1 MKMKETCNM
10 EEIDNMLDQFIL
22 NKHIKKQLRDLII
35 KAINEGTSKTKTR

>member
-22 NKHIKKQLRDLII
+22 NTIVKKRLRDLIV
-35 KAINEGTSKTKTR
+35 KAINKNKQK

>member
-22 NKHIKKQLRDLII
+22 NTIVKKTIKRFNCESNK
-35 KAINEGTSKTKTR
+35 

>member
-10 EEIDNMLDQFIL
+10 EEIDNILDQFIL
-22 NKHIKKQLRDLII
+22 NTIVKKRLRKLII

>member
-22 NKHIKKQLRDLII
+22 NTIVKKRLRDLIV
-35 KAINEGTSKTKTR
+35 KTINKNKQK